1 MAELLTIKNLFI
13 CSHEKSVEELIKVMD
28 GLINKV
34 EENNEN
40 DDDKNILCKE
50 NMNEKKKYDMIKDYM
65 DANKNNVLHFAV
77 YGNNFNNVKF
87 IVENT
92 NLINTFNNDGQN
104 GLIISILNKNNDIS
118 KFLLDNHINYN
129 QVDKY
134 NSSALLYSV
143 ITQNYDIFNLLIE
156 KNDIDININ
165 SYEKGNLI
173 SICIFERNIKLL
185 KKLFNKNICPELKEK
200 NVYPHPLIFILY
212 SNDNH
217 LLYLYLT
224 YSLYYY
230 SKSKELFDINKTN
243 FDYTTDDILINLQN
257 KQSINSILKSQN
269 MDIINFHSLLNIK
282 DENNSSLLDICT
294 QMQNEEGKNI
304 LSYYSTEQ

>member
-13 CSHEKSVEELIKVMD
+13 CSHEKSVEELTKVMD
-28 GLINKV
+28 GLIKKI
-34 EENNEN
+34 EERNENEN
-40 DDDKNILCKE
+40 DDDKKNK
-50 NMNEKKKYDMIKDYM
+50 NEKKKKYDMIKDYM

-87 IVENT
+87 IIENSD
-92 NLINTFNNDGQN
+92 LINTYNNDGQN
-104 GLIISILNKNNDIS
+104 GLIISILNKNNEIS
-118 KFLLDNHINYN
+118 KFLLDNNINYN

-134 NSSALLYSV
+134 NSNSLLYSM
-143 ITQNYDIFNLLIE
+143 ITQNYEIFNLLIE

-185 KKLFNKNICPELKEK
+185 KKLFNKNISPELKEK
-200 NVYPHPLIFILY
+200 NIYPHPLIFILY
-212 SNDNH
+212 SNDNY

-230 SKSKELFDINKTN
+230 SKSKELFNINKIN
-243 FDYTTDDILINLQN
+243 FDYTTDDISIDLQN
-257 KQSINSILKSQN
+257 KQCIHSILKSQN
-269 MDIINFHSLLNIK
+269 MDIKKFQSLLNIK
-282 DENNSSLLDICT
+282 DENNSSLLDICI
-294 QMQNEEGKNI
+294 QMQNEQGKNI
-304 LSYYSTEQ
+304 LSYYNMEQ

>member
-40 DDDKNILCKE
+40 DGDKNILCKE

-185 KKLFNKNICPELKEK
+185 KKTF
-200 NVYPHPLIFILY
+200 
-212 SNDNH
+212 
-217 LLYLYLT
+217 
-224 YSLYYY
+224 
-230 SKSKELFDINKTN
+230 
-243 FDYTTDDILINLQN
+243 
-257 KQSINSILKSQN
+257 
-269 MDIINFHSLLNIK
+269 
-282 DENNSSLLDICT
+282 
-294 QMQNEEGKNI
+294 
-304 LSYYSTEQ
+304 